1 MNDYDDLDRRE
12 QPRQPEQ
19 EAASSV
25 NAEAGAAPPAAAT
38 ESISANT
45 VAPAA
50 PTVNWKPAGRRR
62 SRDWAGYVATAVA
75 SALIGAAVAVAAVPS
90 IIMPRVQQ
98 ELRAAGYNVAA
109 PTQGALASSGAA
121 MPLPANAN
129 DLPLSQ
135 VGAVAQKVGPAVVG
149 VVNQAQSTGF
159 FGNSRMVDEGYGSG
173 VVFDSQGYIVT
184 NYHVIDGAEQIKVV
198 LTDGRTVD
206 AKVVGADPYT
216 DLAVLKVNAGTL
228 PSAVF
233 GDSDKV
239 RVGDLAVAI
248 GDPLGLDFQ
257 RTVTAGVVSGL
268 GRNLDASDGPGI
280 YHDLIQTDATINP
293 GNSGGALA
301 NAAGEVIGIN
311 TIKVPAGMKGAEGMG
326 FAIPA
331 NQVRAVVEDLVKNGR
346 VVNRA
351 YLGVG
356 TVGPAEA
363 FQQGIRLRDG
373 ALVLQV
379 EQGSPADKAGL
390 TRGDVILKIDNTE
403 IHASK
408 DVAAAMMARK
418 PGDKVTIGIDRN
430 GQSLTLQAVLGQPPA
445 NPQP

>member
-1 MNDYDDLDRRE
+1 MNDYDDLNRRE
-12 QPRQPEQ
+12 QPEQ
-19 EAASSV
+19 EAA
-25 NAEAGAAPPAAAT
+25 NPAPQP
-38 ESISANT
+38 
-45 VAPAA
+45 A
-50 PTVNWKPAGRRR
+50 PTVDWKPARRRR
-62 SRDWAGYVATAVA
+62 SGGWAGYVATAVA
-75 SALIGAAVAVAAVPS
+75 SALIGASVAVAAAPS

-98 ELRAAGYNVAA
+98 ELRAAGYSVAST
-109 PTQGALASSGAA
+109 PRGALASSGTA
-121 MPLPANAN
+121 MPVPADAN

-135 VGAVAQKVGPAVVG
+135 VGQVAQKVGPAVVG
-149 VVNQAQSTGF
+149 VVNRAQSNGF
-159 FGNSRMVDEGYGSG
+159 FGNSQLVDEGYGSG

-184 NYHVIDGAEQIKVV
+184 NYHVIDGAEQIKAV
-198 LTDGRTVD
+198 LSDGRTVD
-206 AKVVGADPYT
+206 AKVMGADPYT
-216 DLAVLKVNAGTL
+216 DLAVLKVSAGTL

-239 RVGDLAVAI
+239 HVGDLAVAI

-257 RTVTAGVVSGL
+257 HTVTAGVISGL

-293 GNSGGALA
+293 GNSGGALV

-331 NQVRAVVEDLVKNGR
+331 NQVRAVVDDLVKHGR

-390 TRGDVILKIDNTE
+390 SKGDVILKIDSTD
-403 IHASK
+403 IHESK
-408 DVAAAMMARK
+408 DVAAAMMKRK
-418 PGDKVTIGIDRN
+418 PGDKVTLSVDRN
-430 GQSLTLQAVLGQPPA
+430 GQSLSLQAVLGQPPA
-445 NPQP
+445 KTQP